1 MNRAQALAEI
11 EQLIRWTA
19 ETFAEG
25 RCVRC
30 EALAFTA
37 WGTEHAVVD
46 DTVYNVTSDADI
58 AHASDDPVGGA
69 VDRVEELCNRFDLEI
84 EFGLLPV
91 GAGTMIG
98 PIAVHVSEDR
108 ARER

>member
-1 MNRAQALAEI
+1 MEHRA
-11 EQLIRWTA
+11 R
-19 ETFAEG
+19 
-25 RCVRC
+25 
-30 EALAFTA
+30 
-37 WGTEHAVVD
+37 VVD

-58 AHASDDPVGGA
+58 AHASDCPVGGA
-69 VDRVEELCNRFDLEI
+69 ADRVELCNRFDLEI